1 MKSVDNV
8 IGEKLGKVREY
19 KRAILGEENE
29 GEEQAK
35 KKKKITFVWFVIFIN
50 ETKSHNDHVAD

>member
-29 GEEQAK
+29 GEEQTK

-50 ETKSHNDHVAD
+50 QAK